1 MSLVRSGSVVPGLA
15 RLLGRLPREGL
26 EKLAAAWGLADTA
39 GIAAIYRQMTDG
51 AALLDRIGQLGERE
65 RLVFE
70 RLLAAPTPLG
80 DDALL
85 RQLPFSEEGLE
96 RALGGLAALGLAWRY
111 VTPGEGRVAEGQRWL
126 MPRDLASAVNAE
138 RRRAAGKLAAARP
151 AEPGSP
157 PELTPVAAPPI
168 VRPSGE
174 VPGLIDQLRTPSDR
188 LAAAAPSAA
197 EVLRYAR
204 QAGLAL
210 GVYQMTGRR
219 LVEGPRAAAWTA
231 LDRSGR
237 VRALARWWLV
247 DESLGTVRSAIRH
260 AIWATLRMAEP
271 DTWYDFNQ
279 LARRIAWE
287 AAAVSPER
295 VGGAGGGGTGA
306 GAGVTRRDL
315 ERGFAALASL
325 GVVRRGTD
333 PRGRLVAVQ
342 VTPEGQRALE

>member
-1 MSLVRSGSVVPGLA
+1 MSVVRSGMVVPGLA
-15 RLLGRLPREGL
+15 RLLGHAPREGL
-26 EKLAAAWGLADTA
+26 GRLAVAWGLPDTA

-51 AALLDRIGQLGERE
+51 ARLLGRIEQLGERE

-80 DDALL
+80 ADALL

-96 RALGGLAALGLAWRY
+96 RALGGLAAIGLAWRY
-111 VTPGEGRVAEGQRWL
+111 VAPGEGRVAEGQRWL
-126 MPRDLASAVNAE
+126 TPRDLATAVTAE
-138 RRRAAGKLAAARP
+138 RRRMAGKLAAIQP

-157 PELTPVAAPPI
+157 PELTPTAAPPI
-168 VRPSGE
+168 VRPAGE
-174 VPGLIDQLRTPSDR
+174 VPRLIDRLRTPSDH
-188 LAAAAPSAA
+188 LAAVAPAAA

-204 QAGLAL
+204 RAGLAL
-210 GVYQMTGRR
+210 GVHQVTGRR
-219 LVEGPRAAAWTA
+219 LAEGPRAAAWAA
-231 LDRSGR
+231 LDSAGR

-260 AIWATLRMAEP
+260 ALWSTLRTAKP
-271 DTWYDFNQ
+271 DTWYDFNW

-287 AAAVSPER
+287 AATVVPEQ
-295 VGGAGGGGTGA
+295 VGGTGRGGTGA

-315 ERGFAALASL
+315 ERGLAALSSL
-325 GVVRRGTD
+325 GVVLRGTD
-333 PRGRLVAVQ
+333 PRGRLVAVE